1 MNVIAMPSIRL
12 SRRSLILA
20 ACAVAVVAL
29 AAVGAARVIRPDAFR
44 DAFADVQW
52 TWVALSALAY
62 AACQLTSALVWHA
75 GLQAA
80 GLRDIGRAHV
90 IGAHWIARGATEFVP
105 APVGEAA
112 RVAALR
118 RHDTAREAGTA
129 RIVGSIGAYRLVDS
143 GVSFTVVA
151 VLVVAMPPP
160 GDAAVLRWLGVG
172 IAVALATAA
181 LVAWR
186 VGPERALRMVPSRAR
201 PLAGHLADG
210 GRLLASRRHIGGA
223 LALQLAT
230 VAGRIL
236 SLAALLVAFGLPAE
250 AAPLV
255 YCLTTLAA
263 LVAISPGGIG
273 VREAAVVPVVAV
285 AHGLAVEPV
294 LAFSLAVQATALV
307 VSVIGA
313 SAALA
318 AAPPKIRAAR
328 PA

>member
-1 MNVIAMPSIRL
+1 MEPACSTRH
-12 SRRSLILA
+12 RLILA
-20 ACAVAVVAL
+20 ACAVTVVAL
-29 AAVGAARVIRPDAFR
+29 AALGASRVIRPDAFR

-62 AACQLTSALVWHA
+62 AACQFTSALVWHT

-80 GLRDIGRAHV
+80 GLREIGRAHA

-118 RHDTAREAGTA
+118 RHRVAREAGST
-129 RIVGSIGAYRLVDS
+129 RIVGSIAAYRLVD
-143 GVSFTVVA
+143 GAVSFSVVA
-151 VLVVAMPPP
+151 ILVVVMPPP
-160 GDAAVLRWLGVG
+160 NDAAFVRWL
-172 IAVALATAA
+172 ALAVVGALAA
-181 LVAWR
+181 GGLVAWR
-186 VGPERALRMVPSRAR
+186 VGPERGMRVMPRRVR

-210 GRLLASRRHIGGA
+210 ARLLGSRRHIGGA
-223 LALQLAT
+223 VALQLLT
-230 VAGRIL
+230 VAGRII
-236 SLAALLVAFGLPAE
+236 SLAALLVAFGIPAE

-255 YCLTTLAA
+255 YCLTTLAG

-273 VREAAVVPVVAV
+273 VREAAVVPVVAL
-285 AHGLAVEPV
+285 AHGLAAEPV

-307 VSVIGA
+307 VSVVGA

-318 AAPPKIRAAR
+318 AAPPRLRAAR
-328 PA
+328 AA